1 MIPFLQRVRR
11 HVRLTWAAQSMPAT
25 PPFLTLFI
33 NSICNMQCEHCF
45 YWQNLNRTDDLTFD
59 ELIALS
65 KSLGKVENL
74 NLSGGEPFLRK
85 EIGAVCREF
94 VRRNG
99 VRQIYIPT
107 NGYFTERTVASVEDM
122 LAEPDL
128 SLLAI
133 ELSLDGM
140 AEYHDAFRV
149 SRGSFGKAMETYDAL
164 AAIQQRDPRLRI
176 HATSTAHSG
185 NIEELRQLTGY
196 LLERCP
202 KMDHHNLDTIRGDR
216 KNPELVAP
224 IMDAYYALYREV
236 QERWNAREQ
245 GRFGSSVEPLVQWTK
260 RESAKLQRQVVPCLA
275 GKLSAVV
282 YSNGDVSVC
291 ESHAPLGNLR
301 DKSFG
306 EIWRSEAATKL
317 RASIAA
323 KECWCTA
330 AVPLW
335 PSIVFQ
341 PTSLVK
347 TIAGATA
354 SRRNPTS

>member
-1 MIPFLQRVRR
+1 MIPFLERVQR
-11 HVRLTWAAQSMPAT
+11 HVRLTWAARSTPAT

-33 NSICNMQCEHCF
+33 NSTCNMQCEHCF
-45 YWQNLNRTDDLTFD
+45 YWRNLNRTDDLSFA
-59 ELIALS
+59 ELVALS
-65 KSLGKVENL
+65 QSLGTVENL

-85 EIGAVCREF
+85 DIGAVCREF

-107 NGYFTERTVASVEDM
+107 NGYFTDRTVAAAEDM
-122 LAEPDL
+122 LSEPGL

-149 SRGSFGKAMETYDAL
+149 SRGSFARAMETYDAL
-164 AAIQQRDPRLRI
+164 AIVQGRDQRLRI

-185 NIEELRQLTGY
+185 NIEELRRLTGY

-202 KMDHHNLDTIRGDR
+202 RMDHHNLDTIRGDR
-216 KNPELVAP
+216 KNPNLVAP
-224 IMDAYYALYREV
+224 LMDAYYALYRDVRES
-236 QERWNAREQ
+236 WTARER
-245 GRFGSSVEPLVQWTK
+245 GRFGSSVEPLLQWTK
-260 RESAKLQRQVVPCLA
+260 RESAKLQRQIVPCLA

-301 DKSFG
+301 RQTFG
-306 EIWRSEAATKL
+306 EIWRSMEAAKL
-317 RASIAA
+317 RESIAA
-323 KECWCTA
+323 KACWCTA

-341 PTSLVK
+341 PASLVR
-347 TIAGATA
+347 TIAGARSA
-354 SRRNPTS
+354 KS

>member
-1 MIPFLQRVRR
+1 
-11 HVRLTWAAQSMPAT
+11 MPAT

-65 KSLGKVENL
+65 TSLGNIENL

-122 LAEPDL
+122 LTEPDL

-133 ELSLDGM
+133 ELSLDGT
-140 AEYHDAFRV
+140 AEYHDTFRV
-149 SRGSFGKAMETYDAL
+149 SRGSFAKAMETYDAL

-185 NIEELRQLTGY
+185 NIEELRQLSGY

-202 KMDHHNLDTIRGDR
+202 QMDHHNLDTIRGDR
-216 KNPELVAP
+216 KNPELAAP

-236 QERWNAREQ
+236 QQRWTAREQ
-245 GRFGSSVEPLVQWTK
+245 GRFGSSVEPLMQWTK
-260 RESAKLQRQVVPCLA
+260 RESAKLEQQVVPCLA

-301 DKSFG
+301 DQSFG
-306 EIWRSEAATKL
+306 EIWRSTEATTL
-317 RASIAA
+317 RTSIAA

-341 PTSLVK
+341 PASLVK

-354 SRRNPTS
+354 SRRNPTSPGTDR

>member
-11 HVRLTWAAQSMPAT
+11 HVLLTWAARSMPAT

-45 YWQNLNRTDDLTFD
+45 YWQNLNRTDDLTFA

-65 KSLGKVENL
+65 KSLGRIENL

-85 EIGAVCREF
+85 EIGTVCREF

-99 VRQIYIPT
+99 ARQIYIPT
-107 NGYFTERTVASVEDM
+107 NGYFTERTVASVEDV

-128 SLLAI
+128 ALLAI

-140 AEYHDAFRV
+140 AEYHDTFRV
-149 SRGSFGKAMETYDAL
+149 SRGSFERAMETYDAL
-164 AAIQQRDPRLRI
+164 AKIQERDPRLRI

-196 LLERCP
+196 LLERCR

-216 KNPELVAP
+216 KNPELAAP
-224 IMDAYYALYREV
+224 LMDAYYSLYREV

-245 GRFGSSVEPLVQWTK
+245 GRFGSSVEPLMQWTK
-260 RESAKLQRQVVPCLA
+260 RESAKREQQVVPCLA

-282 YSNGDVSVC
+282 YSNGDVSAC
-291 ESHAPLGNLR
+291 ESHRPLGNLR
-301 DKSFG
+301 DQSFG
-306 EIWRSEAATKL
+306 EIWLSPEAAKL

-323 KECWCTA
+323 KQCWCTA

-341 PTSLVK
+341 PTSLVR
-347 TIAGATA
+347 TIAGARSA
-354 SRRNPTS
+354 KN

>member
-1 MIPFLQRVRR
+1 MIPLLERVRR
-11 HVRLTWAAQSMPAT
+11 HVRLTWAARSMPAS

-33 NSICNMQCEHCF
+33 NSVCNMQCEHCF
-45 YWQNLNRTDDLTFD
+45 YWKHLNRNDDLTIE

-65 KSLGKVENL
+65 KSLGKIENL

-107 NGYFTERTVASVEDM
+107 NGYFTERTAAAVEDM
-122 LAEPDL
+122 LQEPSL
-128 SLLAI
+128 ALLAI

-149 SRGSFGKAMETYDAL
+149 SPGSFARAMETYDAL
-164 AAIQQRDPRLRI
+164 AEIQERDPRLRI

-185 NIEELRQLTGY
+185 NIEELRRLTGY

-202 KMDHHNLDTIRGDR
+202 RMDHHNLDTIRGDR
-216 KNPELVAP
+216 KNPALAAP
-224 IMDAYYALYREV
+224 IMEAYYALYLDV
-236 QERWNAREQ
+236 QQRWAARER
-245 GRFGSSVEPLVQWTK
+245 GRFGASVEPLMQWTK
-260 RESAKLQRQVVPCLA
+260 RESANQQQQVVPCLA

-282 YSNGDVSVC
+282 YSNGDISVC

-301 DKSFG
+301 DKTFA
-306 EIWRSEAATKL
+306 EIWQSAEASAL

-323 KECWCTA
+323 KQCWCTA

-341 PTSLVK
+341 PASLVK
-347 TIAGATA
+347 TIAAARSTK
-354 SRRNPTS
+354 N

>member
-11 HVRLTWAAQSMPAT
+11 HLRLTWAAKSMPAT

-45 YWQNLNRTDDLTFD
+45 YWQNLNRTDDLSFD

-107 NGYFTERTVASVEDM
+107 NGYFTDRTIASTKEI
-122 LAEPDL
+122 LNEADL

-149 SRGSFGKAMETYDAL
+149 SRGSFGRAMKTYDAL
-164 AAIQQRDPRLRI
+164 TEIQERDPRLRI

-185 NIEELRQLTGY
+185 NIEELRRLTGY

-216 KNPELVAP
+216 KNPELAAP
-224 IMDAYYALYREV
+224 LMDAYYALYREV
-236 QERWNAREQ
+236 QERWTPREQ
-245 GRFGSSVEPLVQWTK
+245 GRFGSSVEPLMQWTK
-260 RESAKLQRQVVPCLA
+260 RESAKLRQQVVPCLA

-291 ESHAPLGNLR
+291 ESHTPLGNLR
-301 DKSFG
+301 DRSFG
-306 EIWRSEAATKL
+306 EIWRSSAAAKRRT
-317 RASIAA
+317 SIAA

-341 PTSLVK
+341 PTSLVR
-347 TIAGATA
+347 TIAGARSA
-354 SRRNPTS
+354 KN

>member
-1 MIPFLQRVRR
+1 MIPFLERVRR
-11 HVRLTWAAQSMPAT
+11 HVRLTWAARSMPAA

-45 YWQNLNRTDDLTFD
+45 YWRNLNRNDDLTFD

-74 NLSGGEPFLRK
+74 NLSGGEPFLHK
-85 EIGAVCREF
+85 EMAVVCREF

-107 NGYFTERTVASVEDM
+107 NGYFTERTIVAIEDM
-122 LAEPDL
+122 LQEPGL

-140 AEYHDAFRV
+140 AEYHDAFRA
-149 SRGSFGKAMETYDAL
+149 SHGSFDRAMETYDAL
-164 AAIQQRDPRLRI
+164 SAVQQRDPRLRI
-176 HATSTAHSG
+176 HAASTAHGG
-185 NIEELRQLTGY
+185 NIDQLRQLTGY

-202 KMDHHNLDTIRGDR
+202 RMDHHNLDAIRGDR
-216 KNPELVAP
+216 KNPELAEP
-224 IMDAYYALYREV
+224 PMDAYYALYREV
-236 QERWNAREQ
+236 QQLWAAREK
-245 GRFGSSVEPLVQWTK
+245 GRFGASVEPLMQWTK
-260 RESAKLQRQVVPCLA
+260 RESAKLQQQVVPCLA

-301 DKSFG
+301 RNTFG
-306 EIWRSEAATKL
+306 EIWHSAEARKL
-317 RASIAA
+317 RESIAA
-323 KECWCTA
+323 KQCWCTA

-347 TIAGATA
+347 TLAGARSA
-354 SRRNPTS
+354 KS

>member
-1 MIPFLQRVRR
+1 
-11 HVRLTWAAQSMPAT
+11 MPET

-45 YWQNLNRTDDLTFD
+45 YWQNLNRADDLSFD
-59 ELIALS
+59 ELNALS

-85 EIGAVCREF
+85 EIGAVCGEF
-94 VRRNG
+94 VRRNC

-107 NGYFTERTVASVEDM
+107 NGYFTERTVASVEEM

-140 AEYHDAFRV
+140 AEYHDTFRV
-149 SRGSFGKAMETYDAL
+149 SRGSFGRAMETYDAL
-164 AAIQQRDPRLRI
+164 ATIQERDARLRI

-216 KNPELVAP
+216 KNPELAAP
-224 IMDAYYALYREV
+224 LMDAYYSLYREL
-236 QERWNAREQ
+236 QERWNSREQ
-245 GRFGSSVEPLVQWTK
+245 GRFGSSVEPLMQWTK
-260 RESAKLQRQVVPCLA
+260 RESAKLQQQVVPCLA

-301 DKSFG
+301 DKSFA
-306 EIWRSEAATKL
+306 EIWRSAEAVKL

-323 KECWCTA
+323 KQCWCTA

-347 TIAGATA
+347 TIAGAATA
-354 SRRNPTS
+354 PRRSPTSPGTA

>member
-11 HVRLTWAAQSMPAT
+11 HVRLTWAARSMPAT
-25 PPFLTLFI
+25 PAFLTLFI
-33 NSICNMQCEHCF
+33 NSVCNMQCEHCF

-59 ELIALS
+59 ELLALS

-85 EIGAVCREF
+85 DIGAVCREF

-107 NGYFTERTVASVEDM
+107 NGYFTERTIASVEEM
-122 LAEPDL
+122 LQGPDL

-140 AEYHDAFRV
+140 AEYHDAFRL
-149 SRGSFGKAMETYDAL
+149 SQGSFDRAMETYDAL
-164 AAIQQRDPRLRI
+164 ATVQQSDPRLRV
-176 HATSTAHSG
+176 HATSTAHGG
-185 NIEELRQLTGY
+185 NLDELRRLTGY

-202 KMDHHNLDTIRGDR
+202 RMDHHNLDVIRGDR
-216 KNPELVAP
+216 KNPALAAP
-224 IMDAYYALYREV
+224 LMDAYYSLYREV
-236 QERWNAREQ
+236 QESWAMRERD
-245 GRFGSSVEPLVQWTK
+245 RFGSSVEPLMQWTK
-260 RESAKLQRQVVPCLA
+260 CESAKRQQQVVPCLA

-301 DKSFG
+301 RQTFG
-306 EIWRSEAATKL
+306 EIWRSTGAEKRRAAITA
-317 RASIAA
+317 R
-323 KECWCTA
+323 ECWCTA

-341 PTSLVK
+341 PTSLVR
-347 TIAGATA
+347 TIAGARSA
-354 SRRNPTS
+354 KN

>member
-1 MIPFLQRVRR
+1 
-11 HVRLTWAAQSMPAT
+11 MPET

-33 NSICNMQCEHCF
+33 NSLCNMQCEHCF

-59 ELIALS
+59 ELITLS
-65 KSLGKVENL
+65 KSLGKIENL

-85 EIGAVCREF
+85 EIGAICRQF

-107 NGYFTERTVASVEDM
+107 NGYFTERTVASVEEM
-122 LAEPDL
+122 LAEPGL

-140 AEYHDAFRV
+140 AKYHDTFRV
-149 SRGSFGKAMETYDAL
+149 SSGSFERAMETYDAL
-164 AAIQQRDPRLRI
+164 ATIQQRDPRLRI

-185 NIEELRQLTGY
+185 NIGELRQLTGY

-202 KMDHHNLDTIRGDR
+202 QMDHHNLDTIRGDR
-216 KNPELVAP
+216 KNPELAAP

-236 QERWNAREQ
+236 QEHWHAREQ
-245 GRFGSSVEPLVQWTK
+245 GRFGSSVEPLMQWTK
-260 RESAKLQRQVVPCLA
+260 RESAKRQQQVVPCLA

-291 ESHAPLGNLR
+291 ESHTPLGNLR
-301 DKSFG
+301 DKSFA
-306 EIWRSEAATKL
+306 EIWRSAGAAKL
-317 RASIAA
+317 RTSIAA
-323 KECWCTA
+323 KACWCTA

-347 TIAGATA
+347 TIAGAIA
-354 SRRNPTS
+354 SRRSPTS